1 MGKFKKK
8 IPLFIAA
15 LLLVISVFFLLFP
28 TVSNAIFSANN
39 QSSIQKY
46 NINISALSK
55 TEKEKYLS
63 EAKAY
68 NQSLT
73 NTVTD
78 AFNALSYKNIKPAY
92 DSVLNFDNGQICSL
106 EIPAIN
112 LSIAV
117 YHGISDDVLN
127 YGAAHSANTSFPI
140 GGADTHAVISAHT
153 ACPGKVFFDNL
164 TELKKG
170 DLFYI
175 NVLDEKL
182 IYKICEINIVKPED
196 TSNLQII
203 YGKDLVTLVTC
214 YPYAINSHRLLV
226 TGERIHTA
234 STIDQAAKQNL
245 NINYFMIMTLGII
258 VIIPSLILISILHK
272 KRKG

>member
-28 TVSNAIFSANN
+28 TVSNAIFNANN
-39 QSSIQKY
+39 QSSIKEY
-46 NINISALSK
+46 NLNVSTLSK
-55 TEKEKYLS
+55 EEKETYLS
-63 EAKAY
+63 EARAY

-78 AFNALSYKNIKPAY
+78 AFTALSYENIKPSY

-117 YHGISDDVLN
+117 YHGISEDVLN

-175 NVLDEKL
+175 NVLDKRL
-182 IYKICEINIVKPED
+182 IYKISEINIVKPED
-196 TSNLQII
+196 TRKLQII
-203 YGKDLVTLVTC
+203 YGKDLITLVTC
-214 YPYAINSHRLLV
+214 YPYAVNSHRLLV
-226 TGERIHTA
+226 TGERINTA
-234 STIDQAAKQNL
+234 STVDQTTGHHL
-245 NINYFMIMTLGII
+245 NINYIMIMVMGII
-258 VIIPSLILISILHK
+258 VIIVVLILISLLK